1 MHKEVMAIS
10 RLVANQL
17 GNPTGIFSKLATLVW
32 NRRNAA
38 LNDTA
43 FELLALQPTDRVLE
57 IGFGGGYLLKRMAA
71 RVTDGWLAGVDISPA
86 MVANGEKRYETAI
99 RSGRLELK
107 SGAAESIPYPD
118 QNFTKAC
125 SINSIFYW
133 RDIKQGLREIW
144 RVLEQDGKIVLCFTD
159 KRSLEK
165 KGFAKEIKLF
175 DGNDIE
181 LLLKEIGF
189 QDTEILSFAD
199 QYRQY
204 TCVTAKKP

>member
-1 MHKEVMAIS
+1 MSIS
-10 RLVANQL
+10 KLVAIQL
-17 GNPTGIFSKLATLVW
+17 GNPTGVFGRLAALIW

-43 FELLALQPTDRVLE
+43 LKLLVLQPSDRVLE
-57 IGFGGGYLLKRMAA
+57 IGFGGGYLLNRMAT

-86 MVANGEKRYETAI
+86 MVANGERRYQTAI

-107 SGAAESIPYPD
+107 CAAAESLPYPD
-118 QNFTKAC
+118 LYFTKAC

-133 RDIKQGLREIW
+133 QDIEQGLREIW
-144 RVLEQDGKIVLCFTD
+144 RVLKKEGKVVLCFTD
-159 KRSLEK
+159 KGSLEK

-189 QDTEILSFAD
+189 QDIEVLSFAD
-199 QYRQY
+199 RYRQY
-204 TCVTAKKP
+204 TSVTAKKP